1 MALVMVIAAANAQ
14 ANAQASAPANAQA
27 NAPANA
33 QANAQATAPKVLVI
47 GDSLSAGYGLASGQG
62 WVDLLQKKIASSGF
76 AHKVIN
82 ASISGD
88 TTSGGRSRI
97 GTALTMHKP
106 DVVIIELG
114 GNDGLRGASLKEV
127 RTNVD
132 SMVNAVEKSG
142 AKVLLLGMQ
151 IPPNYGTRY
160 VKDFGAVFA
169 DAASSRNLPYVPFFL
184 SAFGDK
190 PEMFQPDRLHPTAKA
205 QPLMLDAVWP
215 ALSKLLASPSSPSSQ
230 TTPSSP
236 SPPSSPSAQTR
247 RPQRSASR

>member
-1 MALVMVIAAANAQ
+1 MIAPANAQANAHAKAQTNTQANTQANAHANAQ
-14 ANAQASAPANAQA
+14 ANAQAN
-27 NAPANA
+27 
-33 QANAQATAPKVLVI
+33 APKVLVI

-114 GNDGLRGASLKEV
+114 GNDGLRGASLREV

-132 SMVNAVEKSG
+132 YMVSAVEKSG
-142 AKVLLLGMQ
+142 AKALLLGMQ

-169 DAASSRNLPYVPFFL
+169 DVASSKNLPYVPFFL

-190 PEMFQPDRLHPTAKA
+190 PEMFQQDRIHPTAKA

-215 ALSKLLASPSSPSSQ
+215 ALSKLLE
-230 TTPSSP
+230 
-236 SPPSSPSAQTR
+236 SPPSPSAPSTQTR
-247 RPQRSASR
+247 RPQRSQRSAIR